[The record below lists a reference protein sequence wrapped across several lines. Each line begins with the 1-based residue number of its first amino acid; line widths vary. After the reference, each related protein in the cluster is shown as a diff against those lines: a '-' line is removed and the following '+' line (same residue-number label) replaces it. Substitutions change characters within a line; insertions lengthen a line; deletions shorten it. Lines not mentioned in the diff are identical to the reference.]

1 MKKTRSFKGIVSVA
15 AIVISYL
22 LIRFPL
28 FNMHGM
34 KEWPNM
40 LAILSIGTIVLA
52 SIFKKRKIFIGVI
65 VGYLGGFALAMLFN
79 RSGFDQGGGTTNNAW
94 IIWTVFLILSILFTM
109 ILSYRKKN

>member
-1 MKKTRSFKGIVSVA
+1 MSVA

-34 KEWPNM
+34 KDLPNM
-40 LAILSIGTIVLA
+40 LAILSIGTIVMA
-52 SIFKKRKIFIGVI
+52 SIFKKRKVFIGVI
-65 VGYLGGFALAMLFN
+65 VGYIGGFAFAMLFN
-79 RSGFDQGGGTTNNAW
+79 SNGFDQAGGATNNAW

-109 ILSYRKKN
+109 IISYRKKN